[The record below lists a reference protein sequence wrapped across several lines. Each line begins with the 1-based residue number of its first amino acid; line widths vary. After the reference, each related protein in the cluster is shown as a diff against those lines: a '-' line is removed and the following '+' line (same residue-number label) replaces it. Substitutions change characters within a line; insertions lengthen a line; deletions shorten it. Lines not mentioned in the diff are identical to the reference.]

1 MFTLGKKFK
10 GNPRS
15 ITLLQR
21 LNSIEEGNT
30 WRAYY
35 SEIGYRAKKLN
46 VSWEDAA
53 KVTMMIKNQTN
64 QTNQNIK

>member
-15 ITLLQR
+15 ITLLQH

-30 WRAYY
+30 GRAYY

-46 VSWEDAA
+46 VSWEDVA
-53 KVTMMIKNQTN
+53 KVTMMIKNQAN